1 MSYKP
6 DNKYSGPTFVI
17 IFGLII
23 VLSYRIFSSFLIA
36 VLIGGLIAHT
46 LKPIKQYLLF
56 KRLKPTHAALLI
68 VFGLIMVIVIPL
80 GFFVT
85 SLIRQAIQLEKY
97 LTLHETIS
105 LQSLISSISTWPP
118 VSHLVGD
125 SIQFQ
130 NKINTWSIELVAKV
144 STAALKQAGEIPY
157 LLLQTILTLMS
168 CLVFLTEGEKFTT
181 WLLDKIPLNAEIKKS
196 LLESFALSSKSAV
209 WASLFAAGAQALTIL
224 IGFLTLNVPAAVL
237 AAGGTFVFAFIP
249 FLGASP
255 MWILGA
261 IYLYLQGSYVKF
273 VLMLICGVIA
283 GLIDNI
289 VRALILKGPHGSLHP
304 LVGLIAVFGG
314 INVFG
319 IFGVLIGPMV
329 VALLI
334 SMCEVWPQVWE
345 K

>member
-1 MSYKP
+1 MSYKT
-6 DNKYSGPTFVI
+6 DNQYSRPTFI
-17 IFGLII
+17 LLFGLII
-23 VLSYRIFSSFLIA
+23 ILSYKIFSSFLIA

-46 LKPIKQYLLF
+46 LKPIKQYSLF

-68 VFGLIMVIVIPL
+68 VLGLIMVIVIPL

-105 LQSLISSISTWPP
+105 LKSLISSISTWPL
-118 VSHLVGD
+118 VSHLAGD

-130 NKINTWSIELVAKV
+130 NKINTWGIEFVAKV
-144 STAALKQAGEIPY
+144 SAAALKQAGEIPY

-168 CLVFLTEGEKFTT
+168 CLVFLTEGDKFTT

-209 WASLFAAGAQALTIL
+209 WASLFAAGAQALTIF
-224 IGFLTLNVPAAVL
+224 IGFLTLSVPAAVL
-237 AAGGTFVFAFIP
+237 AAGGTFIFAFIP

-261 IYLYLQGSYVKF
+261 LYLYLQGSYVKF

-289 VRALILKGPHGSLHP
+289 VRALILKGRHGGLHP